1 MPQLP
6 QGLSSYVLSSYR
18 RSVAEDFALG
28 ADHTKI
34 GGRSQAAVFF

>member
-6 QGLSSYVLSSYR
+6 QGLSSYVLSSYER
-18 RSVAEDFALG
+18 FFPEDFALG

-34 GGRSQAAVFF
+34 GRRSQAAVFL